1 MHGIDYI
8 LLACIGALF
17 VRSILHIA
25 RGVVGSGCDSC
36 GSKNACPAHLSAV
49 PFLGTKSRKNAST
62 RMAAGAGAASMQC
75 PVAQRMVTKMN
86 ETVTTRQ
93 SSTHKTRAHKSCC
106 CHSK

>member
-49 PFLGTKSRKNAST
+49 PFLGT
-62 RMAAGAGAASMQC
+62 AGAGAASMQC

-86 ETVTTRQ
+86 ESLATRQ
-93 SSTHKTRAHKSCC
+93 SATHKTRAHKGCC